1 MTLPESGLRIDKWLW
16 AARFYKTRQL
26 AIKALNS
33 RQISINKANLKPASI
48 VRLGDIVR
56 IKRGDHEMSV
66 QVLGISDKRG
76 PAKLAQQLYN
86 ETQDSVEKRE
96 KLRLQIEMQPRIETD
111 HKKPD
116 RRKIRDSRSF
126 KRNG

>member
-76 PAKLAQQLYN
+76 PAKLAQQLYT

-116 RRKIRDSRSF
+116 RRKIRDSRLF

>member
-66 QVLGISDKRG
+66 QILGISDKRG

>member
-1 MTLPESGLRIDKWLW
+1 MILPEAGLRVDKWLW

-48 VRLGDIVR
+48 VHLGDIVK

-66 QVLGISDKRG
+66 EVLGISDKRG
-76 PAKLAQQLYN
+76 PAKLAQQLYC
-86 ETQDSVEKRE
+86 ETPASIEKRD
-96 KLRLQIEMQPRIETD
+96 KLRLQIQMQPRIDTD
-111 HKKPD
+111 QKKPD

>member
-33 RQISINKANLKPASI
+33 RQISINKTNLKPASI
-48 VRLGDIVR
+48 VRLGDTVK

-76 PAKLAQQLYN
+76 PAKLAQQLYC
-86 ETQDSVEKRE
+86 ETQDSIEKRE
-96 KLRLQIEMQPRIETD
+96 KRRLQMQMQPRIDTD
-111 HKKPD
+111 QKKPD

>member
-66 QVLGISDKRG
+66 QVLGIGDKRG